1 MCENAGSPAERIG
14 GAPGGSVVRCAAQA
28 AEVPLFEEEE
38 AEAEEEDADDF
49 ESDPVEA
56 DVEDA
61 DDEESDD
68 EAEPEAFAE
77 DEAGVLL
84 DEEPR
89 LSFR

>member
-1 MCENAGSPAERIG
+1 VPLFEAD
-14 GAPGGSVVRCAAQA
+14 
-28 AEVPLFEEEE
+28 VPLFEEDG

-56 DVEDA
+56 DVEDP

-68 EAEPEAFAE
+68 EAEPDVFAE
-77 DEAGVLL
+77 DEADVLL